1 MKWIDLTDMLVWSGH
16 FTGIQ
21 RVTYEYARRFH
32 REGAKFFAYDAID
45 GRLIEV
51 PFSLVEQYDEM
62 GAKVEPQRPLSRIT
76 LKKRMRTVI
85 GTPYYK
91 LSPQKQ
97 AALRPYVEATNHTV
111 RSVLHQVSK
120 RSNKLH
126 HVRASPYASYPT
138 AEMNKG
144 DTAVLIGASW
154 NDSSVLDALI
164 ESKQSLGITI
174 SQHMND
180 ILPIYQPQLFSDELP
195 GLFTPYVTK
204 ALRNADIVTVISE
217 ATRRDIVTFCEDHD
231 IALPRIEVVRL
242 GDNPQTDI
250 TAKRPAA
257 FRSNEEFVLAVG
269 TFEVR
274 KNYLLL
280 YQAVKLAQIEEKELP
295 TIVIAGRKGWLT
307 EDVRHMISL
316 DPHAK
321 EKIIW
326 LNDVSDGE
334 LKWLFQNCMF
344 TVFPSIA
351 EGWGLPI
358 VESLQN
364 GKFCLSSGTS
374 SMLEI
379 GDGLVDYFLPYDAR
393 ECLAKLEYYT
403 TDERYIAANNEVLN
417 KYSVFTWDESYD
429 KLSSVLGRS

>member
-32 REGAKFFAYDAID
+32 RDGAKFFAYDAVD
-45 GRLIEV
+45 SRLIEI
-51 PFSLVEQYDEM
+51 PFSTIEQYEE
-62 GAKVEPQRPLSRIT
+62 AEHEVKTHRPHKRKT
-76 LKKRMRTVI
+76 LKKRLRTFL
-85 GTPYYK
+85 GRPYYK
-91 LSPQKQ
+91 LSPNTQ
-97 AALRPYVEATNHTV
+97 AALRPYVDVTNYTV
-111 RSVLHQVSK
+111 RSILHQVSK
-120 RSNKLH
+120 RNKVH
-126 HVRASPYASYPT
+126 MVHKSQYADFPT
-138 AEMNKG
+138 AQMKG
-144 DTAVLIGASW
+144 GDIAVLTGASW

-164 ESKQSLGITI
+164 ECKKLLGITI
-174 SQHMND
+174 SQHIND

-195 GLFTPYVTK
+195 GLFAPYVTK

-217 ATRRDIVTFCEDHD
+217 ATRRDIVAFCEEHD
-231 IALPRIEVVRL
+231 IALPRVEVVRL
-242 GDNPQTDI
+242 GDNPQTD
-250 TAKRPAA
+250 TVATRPTA
-257 FRSNEEFVLAVG
+257 FRGEKKFVLAVG

-274 KNYLLL
+274 KNYLIL
-280 YQAVKLAQIEEKELP
+280 YQAVKLAQIEEKEIP

-393 ECLAKLEYYT
+393 ECLAKLEYYLA
-403 TDERYIAANNEVLN
+403 DDRYAVANEGVAKN
-417 KYSVFTWDESYD
+417 YSVFTWDDSYD
-429 KLSSVLGRS
+429 KLSSVLGNS

>member
-1 MKWIDLTDMLVWSGH
+1 MRWIDLTDMLIWRGH

-21 RVTYEYARRFH
+21 RVTYEYASRFH
-32 REGAKFFAYDAID
+32 KEGAKFFAYDAID

-85 GTPYYK
+85 GMPYYK

-97 AALRPYVEATNHTV
+97 AALRPYVDVTNHTV
-111 RSVLHQVSK
+111 RSILHQVSK

-138 AEMNKG
+138 AEMNRG

-204 ALRNADIVTVISE
+204 ALCNADIVTVISE
-217 ATRRDIVTFCEDHD
+217 ATRRDIVTFCEEYD

-257 FRSNEEFVLAVG
+257 FRSNEAFVLAVG

>member
-1 MKWIDLTDMLVWSGH
+1 MSKQLWVDLTDMLIWRGH

-21 RVTYEYARRFH
+21 RVTYEYASRFYKD
-32 REGAKFFAYDAID
+32 GAKFFAYDAVD

-62 GAKVEPQRPLSRIT
+62 GTKLDPKTPTSRTT

-97 AALRPYVEATNHTV
+97 AALRPYVDVTNHTV
-111 RSVLHQVSK
+111 RSILHQVSK
-120 RSNKLH
+120 RNNKLL

-138 AEMNKG
+138 AEMNRG

-164 ESKQSLGITI
+164 ESKQSSGIRI

-217 ATRRDIVTFCEDHD
+217 ATRRDIVTFCEEHD

-250 TAKRPAA
+250 AAKRPTA
-257 FRSNEEFVLAVG
+257 FRSNEAFVLAVG

-280 YQAVKLAQIEEKELP
+280 YQSVKLAQIEEKELP

-316 DPHAK
+316 DPHVK

-326 LNDVSDGE
+326 LSD
-334 LKWLFQNCMF
+334 
-344 TVFPSIA
+344 
-351 EGWGLPI
+351 
-358 VESLQN
+358 
-364 GKFCLSSGTS
+364 
-374 SMLEI
+374 
-379 GDGLVDYFLPYDAR
+379 
-393 ECLAKLEYYT
+393 
-403 TDERYIAANNEVLN
+403 
-417 KYSVFTWDESYD
+417 
-429 KLSSVLGRS
+429 